1 MEKQVAVAVSNR
13 QEIIEIT
20 PVELKRTT
28 SNNFID
34 SKILLPKQ
42 SGEMMFLRKST
53 EKVTKLKP
61 KYSEILFSSLTDR
74 WSDIHL
80 KIDGRPNLL
89 LLIRLK
95 NRKIVGAFTQ

>member
-1 MEKQVAVAVSNR
+1 MAVSNR
-13 QEIIEIT
+13 QEVIEVT
-20 PVELKRTT
+20 PVELKRTI
-28 SNNFID
+28 SNVFID

-53 EKVTKLKP
+53 EKITKLKP
-61 KYSEILFSSLTDR
+61 KCSDMLFSSLNDQ
-74 WSDIHL
+74 WDSIHL